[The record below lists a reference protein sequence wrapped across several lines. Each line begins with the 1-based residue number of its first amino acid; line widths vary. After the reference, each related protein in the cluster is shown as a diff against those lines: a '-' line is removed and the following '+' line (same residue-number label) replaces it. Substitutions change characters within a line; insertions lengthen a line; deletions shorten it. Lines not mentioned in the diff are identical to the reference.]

1 MSQNIMHN
9 ENIKTF
15 KDVAHHLEL
24 ETERLEAAK
33 SNTFVSM
40 AKSSSCRAFRPK
52 HWN

>member
-1 MSQNIMHN
+1 MHN

-15 KDVAHHLEL
+15 KDVTRHLEL
-24 ETERLEAAK
+24 EAERLEVAK
-33 SNTFVSM
+33 PEAFVSM